1 MMNPMQLMQM
11 IRGGGNPQQ
20 AIINMM
26 KQQSGNN
33 PVIDNAIN
41 MMEKG
46 DNAGIEKLARN
57 LCKERN
63 ITLSKLATLSAV
75 SPSSIKSIFYGKSM
89 NPKILT
95 IKKLCDGL
103 DITLGEFFST
113 PEFDELE
120 QEIK

>member
-63 ITLSKLATLSAV
+63 INPDDMLSQVKNQFG
-75 SPSSIKSIFYGKSM
+75 IK
-89 NPKILT
+89 
-95 IKKLCDGL
+95 
-103 DITLGEFFST
+103 
-113 PEFDELE
+113 
-120 QEIK
+120 

>member
-11 IRGGGNPQQ
+11 IRGGGNPQK

-63 ITLSKLATLSAV
+63 INPDDILSQVKNQFG
-75 SPSSIKSIFYGKSM
+75 IK
-89 NPKILT
+89 
-95 IKKLCDGL
+95 
-103 DITLGEFFST
+103 
-113 PEFDELE
+113 
-120 QEIK
+120 

>member
-20 AIINMM
+20 AIINMT

-63 ITLSKLATLSAV
+63 INPDDILSQVKNQFG
-75 SPSSIKSIFYGKSM
+75 IK
-89 NPKILT
+89 
-95 IKKLCDGL
+95 
-103 DITLGEFFST
+103 
-113 PEFDELE
+113 
-120 QEIK
+120 

>member
-11 IRGGGNPQQ
+11 IRCGGNPQQ

-63 ITLSKLATLSAV
+63 INPDDILSQVKNQFG
-75 SPSSIKSIFYGKSM
+75 IK
-89 NPKILT
+89 
-95 IKKLCDGL
+95 
-103 DITLGEFFST
+103 
-113 PEFDELE
+113 
-120 QEIK
+120 

>member
-20 AIINMM
+20 AIIKMM

-63 ITLSKLATLSAV
+63 INPDDILSQVKNQFG
-75 SPSSIKSIFYGKSM
+75 IK
-89 NPKILT
+89 
-95 IKKLCDGL
+95 
-103 DITLGEFFST
+103 
-113 PEFDELE
+113 
-120 QEIK
+120 

>member
-63 ITLSKLATLSAV
+63 INPDDIQSQVKNQFG
-75 SPSSIKSIFYGKSM
+75 IK
-89 NPKILT
+89 
-95 IKKLCDGL
+95 
-103 DITLGEFFST
+103 
-113 PEFDELE
+113 
-120 QEIK
+120 

>member
-63 ITLSKLATLSAV
+63 ITPDDILSQV
-75 SPSSIKSIFYGKSM
+75 
-89 NPKILT
+89 
-95 IKKLCDGL
+95 
-103 DITLGEFFST
+103 
-113 PEFDELE
+113 
-120 QEIK
+120 

>member
-63 ITLSKLATLSAV
+63 INPDDILSS
-75 SPSSIKSIFYGKSM
+75 
-89 NPKILT
+89 
-95 IKKLCDGL
+95 
-103 DITLGEFFST
+103 E
-113 PEFDELE
+113 
-120 QEIK
+120 EIQIWRVL

>member
-1 MMNPMQLMQM
+1 MMNPMQLMHM

-33 PVIDNAIN
+33 PLIDNAIN

-63 ITLSKLATLSAV
+63 INPDDILSQVKNQFG
-75 SPSSIKSIFYGKSM
+75 IK
-89 NPKILT
+89 
-95 IKKLCDGL
+95 
-103 DITLGEFFST
+103 
-113 PEFDELE
+113 
-120 QEIK
+120 

>member
-20 AIINMM
+20 SIINMM

-63 ITLSKLATLSAV
+63 INPDDILSQVKNQFG
-75 SPSSIKSIFYGKSM
+75 IK
-89 NPKILT
+89 
-95 IKKLCDGL
+95 
-103 DITLGEFFST
+103 
-113 PEFDELE
+113 
-120 QEIK
+120 

>member
-1 MMNPMQLMQM
+1 MNPMQLMQM

-26 KQQSGNN
+26 KRQAGNN

-57 LCKERN
+57 
-63 ITLSKLATLSAV
+63 I
-75 SPSSIKSIFYGKSM
+75 
-89 NPKILT
+89 
-95 IKKLCDGL
+95 
-103 DITLGEFFST
+103 
-113 PEFDELE
+113 
-120 QEIK
+120 

>member
-1 MMNPMQLMQM
+1 MNPMQLMQM

-63 ITLSKLATLSAV
+63 INPDDILSQVKNQFG
-75 SPSSIKSIFYGKSM
+75 IK
-89 NPKILT
+89 
-95 IKKLCDGL
+95 
-103 DITLGEFFST
+103 
-113 PEFDELE
+113 
-120 QEIK
+120 

>member
-20 AIINMM
+20 ALINMM

-63 ITLSKLATLSAV
+63 INPDDILSQVKNQFG
-75 SPSSIKSIFYGKSM
+75 IK
-89 NPKILT
+89 
-95 IKKLCDGL
+95 
-103 DITLGEFFST
+103 
-113 PEFDELE
+113 
-120 QEIK
+120 

>member
-1 MMNPMQLMQM
+1 MNPMQLMQM

-33 PVIDNAIN
+33 PVIDNAIS

-63 ITLSKLATLSAV
+63 INPDDILSQVKNQFG
-75 SPSSIKSIFYGKSM
+75 IK
-89 NPKILT
+89 
-95 IKKLCDGL
+95 
-103 DITLGEFFST
+103 
-113 PEFDELE
+113 
-120 QEIK
+120 

>member
-11 IRGGGNPQQ
+11 IRGGGNPKQ

-63 ITLSKLATLSAV
+63 INPDDILSQVKNQFG
-75 SPSSIKSIFYGKSM
+75 IK
-89 NPKILT
+89 
-95 IKKLCDGL
+95 
-103 DITLGEFFST
+103 
-113 PEFDELE
+113 
-120 QEIK
+120 

>member
-20 AIINMM
+20 AINNMM

-63 ITLSKLATLSAV
+63 INPDDILSQVKNQFG
-75 SPSSIKSIFYGKSM
+75 IK
-89 NPKILT
+89 
-95 IKKLCDGL
+95 
-103 DITLGEFFST
+103 
-113 PEFDELE
+113 
-120 QEIK
+120 

>member
-1 MMNPMQLMQM
+1 MMTPMQLMQM

-63 ITLSKLATLSAV
+63 INPDDILSQVKNQFG
-75 SPSSIKSIFYGKSM
+75 IK
-89 NPKILT
+89 
-95 IKKLCDGL
+95 
-103 DITLGEFFST
+103 
-113 PEFDELE
+113 
-120 QEIK
+120 

>member
-63 ITLSKLATLSAV
+63 INQDDILSQVKNQFG
-75 SPSSIKSIFYGKSM
+75 IK
-89 NPKILT
+89 
-95 IKKLCDGL
+95 
-103 DITLGEFFST
+103 
-113 PEFDELE
+113 
-120 QEIK
+120 

>member
-41 MMEKG
+41 MMKKG

-63 ITLSKLATLSAV
+63 INPDDILSQVKNQFG
-75 SPSSIKSIFYGKSM
+75 IK
-89 NPKILT
+89 
-95 IKKLCDGL
+95 
-103 DITLGEFFST
+103 
-113 PEFDELE
+113 
-120 QEIK
+120 

>member
-63 ITLSKLATLSAV
+63 INPDDILSQVKNQFR
-75 SPSSIKSIFYGKSM
+75 IK
-89 NPKILT
+89 
-95 IKKLCDGL
+95 
-103 DITLGEFFST
+103 
-113 PEFDELE
+113 
-120 QEIK
+120 

>member
-26 KQQSGNN
+26 NQQSGNN

-63 ITLSKLATLSAV
+63 INPDDILSQVKNQFG
-75 SPSSIKSIFYGKSM
+75 IK
-89 NPKILT
+89 
-95 IKKLCDGL
+95 
-103 DITLGEFFST
+103 
-113 PEFDELE
+113 
-120 QEIK
+120 

>member
-20 AIINMM
+20 DIINMM

-63 ITLSKLATLSAV
+63 INPDDILSQVKNQFG
-75 SPSSIKSIFYGKSM
+75 IK
-89 NPKILT
+89 
-95 IKKLCDGL
+95 
-103 DITLGEFFST
+103 
-113 PEFDELE
+113 
-120 QEIK
+120 